1 MPALDILRIALLIT
15 LPITLVAV
23 LWKKFKQRTL
33 RNDMP
38 APSHAELIG
47 LEVAY
52 HPARLKVWVKTPANE
67 IIGTAL
73 LNGEHREIQ
82 AWEPQA
88 MPPGEQWIERS
99 VDSLADGSYYFE
111 LSTATQRTERLF
123 HLRRS

>member
-1 MPALDILRIALLIT
+1 MHALDILRIALLIT

-23 LWKKFKQRTL
+23 LWRKFKQRTL

-38 APSHAELIG
+38 APSHAELLG

-52 HPARLKVWVKTPANE
+52 HPARLKVWVRTPANE
-67 IIGTAL
+67 TIGTAL
-73 LNGEHREIQ
+73 LNADHREIH
-82 AWEPQA
+82 AWEPQSI
-88 MPPGEQWIERS
+88 PPGEQWIERPVES
-99 VDSLADGSYYFE
+99 QADGRYYFE